1 MKHTWNLVKPV
12 VVLGVLCLVVSVA
25 LAFTNGLTADIIYER
40 ENADTVAARRQLL
53 PDAEEFEI
61 VEESFDGVQ
70 DIAVADTGE
79 VVITG
84 VAAGY
89 GGDVPVMVAFD
100 GDAIVAA
107 QVLEI
112 SETPGV
118 GDQIVTNPDFIGRHG
133 GPALPR
139 GCGGHH
145 LGRHRLLHR
154 RGGGHQQRHCRLR
167 ASQVRRAR
175 EYE

>member
-1 MKHTWNLVKPV
+1 MKHTWNLIKPV

-89 GGDVPVMVAFD
+89 GGDVTVMVAFD

-118 GDQIVTNPDFIGRHG
+118 GDQIVTNPDFIGQFAG
-133 GPALPR
+133 MAAQPFPVDAVDTISGATVSST
-139 GCGGHH
+139 
-145 LGRHRLLHR
+145 
-154 RGGGHQQRHCRLR
+154 
-167 ASQVRRAR
+167 AVVEAINNAIAAYEQVK
-175 EYE
+175 